1 MGSEEALFMTNNHG
15 DYGAR
20 YLASQK
26 LERRHIEHIEKR
38 VQDDEI
44 DDSPTFQLADCPAFP
59 AI

>member
-1 MGSEEALFMTNNHG
+1 MSSEKALFMTNNHG

-26 LERRHIEHIEKR
+26 LERRPIEKR